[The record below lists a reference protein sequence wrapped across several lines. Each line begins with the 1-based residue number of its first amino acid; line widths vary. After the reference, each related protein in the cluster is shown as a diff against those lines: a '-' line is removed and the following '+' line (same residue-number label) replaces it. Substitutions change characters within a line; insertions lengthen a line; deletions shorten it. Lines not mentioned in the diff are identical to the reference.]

1 MVGSLVCMR
10 LLILPITEL
19 NRDNSVLMM
28 VFDKFYGFFHV
39 LDREQDKL
47 PLLVAHHTVV
57 RSELVH
63 IDTRDGISEE
73 LLSIGLKCGH
83 HLTTVSIHG

>member
-1 MVGSLVCMR
+1 MR

-39 LDREQDKL
+39 FDREQDKL
-47 PLLVAHHTVV
+47 PLLVADHTVV